1 VPKPSRVKALPPD
14 IKTMLDRLL
23 REGRETQL
31 AVLAKVNELLESRG
45 EQPLSKSGINRYAQS
60 MERIGARMRQAR
72 EVADMWVGE
81 LGKVPEGKMGRWL
94 IETIRIMAFEAT
106 NALADDETPV
116 PPKALNELAKMA
128 RNLELAESTSA
139 QREMEIRTAAR
150 KEAEEEMRRKLDE
163 ATGRGGFD
171 AEAAEEARRILGF
184 T

>member
-1 VPKPSRVKALPPD
+1 MPKPSRVKALPPD
-14 IKTMLDRLL
+14 IKAMLDRLL

-31 AVLAKVNELLESRG
+31 AVLAKVNELLETRG

-72 EVADMWVGE
+72 EIADMWVGE

-106 NALADDETPV
+106 NALADGETPV

-150 KEAEEEMRRKLDE
+150 KEAEEEMAKKLD
-163 ATGRGGFD
+163 AMPNKGGVTEETKRTIRD
-171 AEAAEEARRILGF
+171 ALGIV
-184 T
+184 